1 MLDKILVKIMT
12 KREFTVLDEIDEVS
26 GIRSIAIVSV
36 VHLTSINSV
45 NDWAYDVNDYYKYM
59 WGISVAHRVSDK

>member
-12 KREFTVLDEIDEVS
+12 KREFNVLDEIDEVS

-36 VHLTSINSV
+36 VLLTSIRSV
-45 NDWAYDVNDYYKYM
+45 NDLAYDVNDYYNYM
-59 WGISVAHRVSDK
+59 WGISIAHRVSAK